1 MSDGG
6 GGEGGFQ
13 HQGSGAGGGGIENSG
28 SGVVEKWVLSVVVV
42 KAE

>member
-13 HQGSGAGGGGIENSG
+13 HQGSGAGGGGIENTG
-28 SGVVEKWVLSVVVV
+28 SGVVEK
-42 KAE
+42 

>member
-6 GGEGGFQ
+6 GGKGGFQ

-28 SGVVEKWVLSVVVV
+28 SGVVK
-42 KAE
+42 K

>member
-1 MSDGG
+1 MSDEG

-28 SGVVEKWVLSVVVV
+28 SGVVEK
-42 KAE
+42 

>member
-13 HQGSGAGGGGIENSG
+13 PQGSGVGGRGIENSG
-28 SGVVEKWVLSVVVV
+28 SGVVEK
-42 KAE
+42 